1 MSRKTL
7 RRASCLS
14 LIAATFGLSALLTG
28 PVFAQTLTSQ
38 AVTPPDAGQTL
49 RDNRQPITPPKASVL
64 PSLSVPDEKDPAS
77 DPNQR
82 LTVSQIRIQGNVH
95 VPTDVLKAL
104 VADREG
110 KEQSLG
116 ELRAGVHRITTYYR
130 DHGYVVARA
139 FIPAQKIANGIVVV
153 QILEGNLVGGEIVN
167 HTAVNDHVLQRILDA
182 QSLNGKVIHSST
194 TDRGLL
200 LLADL
205 PAVGK
210 VAGKLK
216 PGNDVG
222 TSDLVVTADAGQ
234 RVDGEVSVDDYGNRY
249 TGQNRLNGQVEIN
262 SPTGQ
267 GDRLA
272 AQTSITDEN
281 LLYGR
286 LAYDLPFGGQGFRA
300 GADVSQ
306 SHYQLGEEFADLD
319 ASGTAKTAGLYTL
332 YPLIRGLNA
341 NVWLTGNVEARALQ
355 DRIASVSTIT
365 DKSAQVLTLEAYGDG
380 QDALWGGG
388 YNTWSLSY
396 IAGDLKIKT
405 PAALATDQLGPK
417 TDGDYAKLVVNLSRL
432 QALTPST
439 SLSASLS
446 AQAASKNLDSSE
458 KFVIGGIYGVSAY
471 PQGEGAG
478 DTGWLGDIALRHK
491 VTKMVS
497 VSAFY
502 DIGDVRFNKT
512 PYAAGKTG
520 EDLNSYGVSASA
532 QVGRVNA
539 RITMALHQSGDR
551 ATTAP
556 DRNPRLWAS
565 LGYSF

>member
-1 MSRKTL
+1 MSRKVL
-7 RRASCLS
+7 RRASRLS
-14 LIAATFGLSALLTG
+14 LIAATFGLSALLTT
-28 PVFAQTLTSQ
+28 PAFAQT
-38 AVTPPDAGQTL
+38 VTPPDAGQTL
-49 RDNRQPITPPKASVL
+49 RDNRQPIMPPKASVL

-82 LTVSQIRIQGNVH
+82 LTVRQIRIQGNVH
-95 VPTDVLKAL
+95 VSTDVLKAL

-116 ELRAGVHRITTYYR
+116 ELRAGIHRITAYYR
-130 DHGYVVARA
+130 AHGYVVARA
-139 FIPAQKIANGIVVV
+139 FVPAQTIDNGVVVV
-153 QILEGNLVGGEIVN
+153 QILEGTLVGGEIVD
-167 HTAVNDHVLQRILDA
+167 HTAVNARVLQRILDA

-216 PGNDVG
+216 PGDDVG
-222 TSDLVVTADAGQ
+222 TSDLIVTADAGK
-234 RVDGEVSVDDYGNRY
+234 RVDGEISVDNYGNRY
-249 TGQNRLNGQVEIN
+249 TGQDRLNGQVEIN

-272 AQTSITDEN
+272 AQASLTGQD
-281 LLYGR
+281 LAYGR

-300 GADVSQ
+300 GADVSD
-306 SHYQLGEEFADLD
+306 SHYELGEEFANLD
-319 ASGTAKTAGLYTL
+319 ASGTARTAGLYAL
-332 YPLIRGLNA
+332 YPLVRGLNA
-341 NVWLTGNVEARALQ
+341 NVWLTGNVETRALQ
-355 DRIASVSTIT
+355 DRIQSVDTNT
-365 DKSAQVLTLEAYGDG
+365 DKSAGVLTLEAYGDG

-405 PAALATDQLGPK
+405 PAALATDQLGPR
-417 TDGDYAKLVVNLSRL
+417 TNGDYGKIVVNLSRL

-439 SLSASLS
+439 SLSASFS
-446 AQAASKNLDSSE
+446 AQGASKNLDSSE

-478 DTGWLGDIALRHK
+478 DTGWLTDITLRHK
-491 VTKMVS
+491 VTEAYS

-502 DIGDVRFNKT
+502 DTGDVRFNKT
-512 PYAAGKTG
+512 PYAPGKTS
-520 EDLNSYGVSASA
+520 EDLNSYGVAA
-532 QVGRVNA
+532 AAHYGKVNA
-539 RITMALHQSGDR
+539 RITLALHESGEK

-556 DRNPRLWAS
+556 DRNPRLWTS

>member
-1 MSRKTL
+1 MSRRFL

-14 LIAATFGLSALLTG
+14 VIATFGLSALLTA
-28 PVFAQTLTSQ
+28 PAFAQT
-38 AVTPPDAGQTL
+38 VTPPDAGQTL
-49 RDNRQPITPPKASVL
+49 RDNRQPVTAPKPATL

-82 LTVSQIRIQGNVH
+82 LTVREIRIQGNVH
-95 VPTDVLKAL
+95 IATSVLQAL
-104 VADREG
+104 VADRQG

-116 ELRAGVHRITTYYR
+116 ELRAGVHRITDYYR
-130 DHGYVVARA
+130 AHGYVVARA
-139 FIPAQKIANGIVVV
+139 FVPAQTIDNGTVVV
-153 QILEGNLVGGEIVN
+153 QILEGTLVGGDIVN
-167 HTAVNDHVLQRILDA
+167 HTAVNTPVLKRILDA
-182 QSLNGKVIHSST
+182 QKLNGKVIHSST

-222 TSDLVVTADAGQ
+222 TSDLVVTADAGK
-234 RVDGEVSVDDYGNRY
+234 RVEGEVSVDDYGNRY
-249 TGQNRLNGQVEIN
+249 TGQNRLNGQVSFN

-272 AQTSITDEN
+272 LQGSLTDHK

-286 LAYDLPFGGQGFRA
+286 AAYDLPFGGQGFRA
-300 GADVSQ
+300 GADLSQ
-306 SHYQLGEEFADLD
+306 SSYQLGEEFANLD
-319 ASGTAKTAGLYTL
+319 ASGTAKTAGLFAL
-332 YPLIRGLNA
+332 YPLVRGLNA
-341 NVWLTGNVEARALQ
+341 NIWLTGNVETRALK
-355 DRIASVSTIT
+355 DKIASVNTVT
-365 DKSAQVLTLEAYGDG
+365 DKSADVLTLEAYGDG

-388 YNTWSLSY
+388 YNSWSLSY
-396 IAGDLKIKT
+396 VTGKLKIKT
-405 PAALATDQLGPK
+405 PTALATDQLGPR
-417 TDGDYAKLVVNLSRL
+417 TNGDYGKVVLNLSRL

-439 SLSASLS
+439 SLSGSFS

-458 KFVIGGIYGVSAY
+458 KFVIGGIYGVRAY

-478 DTGWLGDIALRHK
+478 DSGWLGQVELRHK
-491 VTKMVS
+491 VTKIMS

-502 DIGDVRFNKT
+502 DTGEIRFNKT
-512 PYAAGKTG
+512 PYAAGKTS
-520 EDLNSYGVSASA
+520 ESLNDYGVSAAA
-532 QVGRVNA
+532 QVGQVNA
-539 RITMALHQSGDR
+539 RITMALHQNSDK

>member
-1 MSRKTL
+1 MSRRLL

-14 LIAATFGLSALLTG
+14 VIATFGLSALLTA
-28 PVFAQTLTSQ
+28 PAFAQT
-38 AVTPPDAGQTL
+38 VTPPDAGQAL
-49 RDNRQPITPPKASVL
+49 RDNRQPVTAPRTALL

-82 LTVSQIRIQGNVH
+82 LTVREIRIQGNVH
-95 VPTDVLKAL
+95 ASTPLLKAL

-116 ELRAGVHRITTYYR
+116 ELRAGIHKITTWYR

-139 FIPAQKIANGIVVV
+139 FVPAQTIDNGVVVV
-153 QILEGNLVGGEIVN
+153 QILEGNLVGGDIVN
-167 HTAVNDHVLQRILDA
+167 HTAVNDRVLKRILDA
-182 QSLNGKVIHSST
+182 QKLNGKVIHSST

-222 TSDLVVTADAGQ
+222 TSDLVVTADAGK
-234 RVDGEVSVDDYGNRY
+234 RVEGEVSVDDYGNRY
-249 TGQNRLNGQVEIN
+249 TGQNRLNGQVSVN

-272 AQTSITDEN
+272 LQGSLTDHK

-286 LAYDLPFGGQGFRA
+286 AAYDLPFGGQGFRA

-306 SHYQLGEEFADLD
+306 SSYQLGEEFANLD
-319 ASGTAKTAGLYTL
+319 ASGTASTAGLYAL
-332 YPLIRGLNA
+332 YPWLRGLNA
-341 NVWLTGNVEARALQ
+341 NVWLTGNVETRALKDKIQ
-355 DRIASVSTIT
+355 SVNTVT
-365 DKSAQVLTLEAYGDG
+365 DKSADVLTLEAYGDG

-388 YNTWSLSY
+388 YNTWSLTY
-396 IAGDLKIKT
+396 VTGTLKIKT
-405 PAALATDQLGPK
+405 PAALATDQLGPR
-417 TDGDYAKLVVNLSRL
+417 TNGDYAKVVLNLSRL

-439 SLSASLS
+439 SLSATFS

-458 KFVIGGIYGVSAY
+458 KFVIGGIYGVRAY

-478 DTGWLGDIALRHK
+478 DSGWLGQVELRHK

-502 DIGDVRFNKT
+502 DAGSIRFNKT
-512 PYAAGKTG
+512 PYAAGKTS
-520 EDLNSYGVSASA
+520 EDLNSYGVSAAA

-539 RITMALHQSGDR
+539 RITLALHQDADK